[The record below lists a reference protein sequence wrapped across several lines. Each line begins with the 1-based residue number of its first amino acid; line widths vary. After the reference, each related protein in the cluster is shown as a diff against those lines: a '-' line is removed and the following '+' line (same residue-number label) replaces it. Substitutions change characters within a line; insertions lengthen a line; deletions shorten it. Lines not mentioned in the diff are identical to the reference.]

1 VPRSSSAA
9 GGATR
14 TRSSRSSS
22 SPPCAFASQLG
33 AAVGC
38 LVVAGIAI
46 GGVVTGDTPLAGDA
60 TTTAQIFQALFGFAA
75 VSLLVLGV
83 ILSEREEAN
92 ESLAEAQEL
101 AHIGSWEWEIAADRV
116 TWSRELYR
124 IFGLH
129 PRAGL
134 LTFARYLERIHPGDR
149 DRVRTEVERALTAQ
163 RPFEFLHRI
172 VLDDGTSACCRH
184 AAESSSM
191 PGAPRSAWR
200 RGGRSGQGRADRGQP
215 RHERAQAH
223 TAGHRTRRLGAR

>member
-1 VPRSSSAA
+1 MARA
-9 GGATR
+9 GRPEPLDQGLSVGATR
-14 TRSSRSSS
+14 RPRLDRKRLLEPLGLVALLAGTSAAVLFGGGWRYPHPIFPLLVLATLR
-22 SPPCAFASQLG
+22 FRQLG

-129 PRAGL
+129 K
-134 LTFARYLERIHPGDR
+134 I
-149 DRVRTEVERALTAQ
+149 
-163 RPFEFLHRI
+163 
-172 VLDDGTSACCRH
+172 
-184 AAESSSM
+184 
-191 PGAPRSAWR
+191 
-200 RGGRSGQGRADRGQP
+200 GR
-215 RHERAQAH
+215 
-223 TAGHRTRRLGAR
+223 